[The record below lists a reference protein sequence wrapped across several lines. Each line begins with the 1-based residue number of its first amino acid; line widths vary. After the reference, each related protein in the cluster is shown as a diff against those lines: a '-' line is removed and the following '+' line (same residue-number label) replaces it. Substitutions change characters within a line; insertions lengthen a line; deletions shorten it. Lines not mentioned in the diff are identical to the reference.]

1 VSIFF
6 SWGWLPGVLASCVQD
21 AAASYTRGYITMGAA
36 GVDHHTALFVFVA
49 LEIARIMFQVLRF
62 CLAVCLCLQLQSFME
77 QSENLHRK

>member
-1 VSIFF
+1 
-6 SWGWLPGVLASCVQD
+6 
-21 AAASYTRGYITMGAA
+21 MGAA